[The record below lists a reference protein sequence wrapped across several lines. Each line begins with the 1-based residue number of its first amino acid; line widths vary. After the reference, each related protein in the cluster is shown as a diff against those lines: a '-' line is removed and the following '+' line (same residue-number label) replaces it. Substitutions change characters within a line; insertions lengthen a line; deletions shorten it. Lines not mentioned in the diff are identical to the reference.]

1 MLRSWRN
8 LESRFG
14 LPQQGLGSCPGYF
27 FLLQRFV
34 KEHPPEVLIQWIN
47 ICRQCWIR
55 RVCTWGGTP
64 ERMSGN
70 TPQRNRDLLSVPP
83 RNLLSGIPR
92 LWMLLVVFMPCGCPC
107 SPLVPCLSP
116 LKQGAAE
123 AQHLMW
129 TRHEVVCFHFHL
141 FLDFPLP
148 QIPGKD
154 VILSFLESFGAS
166 REGKLWQPCHHLLH
180 LLLLTSLSRTK
191 PPADRN
197 SSHVPATSIIH
208 LHTAQIQSRELYT
221 ISGYQAGRVPW
232 IDQVGHFS
240 QQKYEQSDGE

>member
-1 MLRSWRN
+1 MLRSWRS

-34 KEHPPEVLIQWIN
+34 KEHPSEVLIQWID

-55 RVCTWGGTP
+55 RVCTWGGTL

-92 LWMLLVVFMPCGCPC
+92 LWMLLVVSMPCGCPC

-123 AQHLMW
+123 AQHLTW
-129 TRHEVVCFHFHL
+129 TRHEVLL
-141 FLDFPLP
+141 FSVLPVAGFPIAP
-148 QIPGKD
+148 NPWERRDPEFSG
-154 VILSFLESFGAS
+154 VIGAS
-166 REGKLWQPCHHLLH
+166 KEGKLWQPCHHLLH

-208 LHTAQIQSRELYT
+208 LHMAQIQSRELYT
-221 ISGYQAGRVPW
+221 VSGYQAGRAPW
-232 IDQVGHFS
+232 IDQSQVGHFMPE
-240 QQKYEQSDGE
+240 KI